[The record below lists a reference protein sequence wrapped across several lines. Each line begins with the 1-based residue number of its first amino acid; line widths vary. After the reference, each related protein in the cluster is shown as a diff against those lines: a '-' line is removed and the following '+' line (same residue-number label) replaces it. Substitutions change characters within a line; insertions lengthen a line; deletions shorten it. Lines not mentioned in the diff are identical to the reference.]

1 MGSRGSVMW
10 LLEALLGRGIP
21 AVARGVAGSVEIDA
35 PLGLELPFAI
45 APLGEIQHK
54 GLQFVVV
61 LVSAALPAAAGS

>member
-21 AVARGVAGSVEIDA
+21 AVARGVAGSDEIDA

-45 APLGEIQHK
+45 ARVGLGVGIPRVGNHRT
-54 GLQFVVV
+54 
-61 LVSAALPAAAGS
+61 A